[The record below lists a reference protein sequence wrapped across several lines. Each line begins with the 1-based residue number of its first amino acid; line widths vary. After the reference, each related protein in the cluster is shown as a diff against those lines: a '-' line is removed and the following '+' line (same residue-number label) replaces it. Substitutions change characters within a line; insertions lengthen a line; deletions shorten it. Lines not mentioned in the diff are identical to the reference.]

1 MTSYRY
7 RAARQDGRIVS
18 GSVNGESAGSAA
30 ALLLARGLAPVEG
43 LRESAVRRVRPAG
56 RRQLAVVFRSLASLV
71 NAGLPVERAFA
82 ASVPLTSGRLRQLLT
97 DVHRAIHEGS
107 SVAAALNAG
116 MGLVPGVIVGM
127 VGAGERA
134 GQLGAALDRAASHL
148 EQEAELLGR
157 LRQSLAYPAMLAVTG
172 TVSVLV
178 IGTVVVPRFAVLL
191 ADLGQSLPLSTRL
204 LLAGSAML
212 TRHGFLLALVL
223 AVMAAVTYRA
233 YRTPAFSH
241 RLHEIMLGMPVIGAV
256 RHSLAS
262 GRFCRAFASSLR
274 SGMPALSALGAGME
288 AVGDAAI
295 ASRVGRARERVSR
308 GQPLADSLLAEGAV
322 VPVCAQLLAVGEAG
336 GRLAELADRAA
347 DVAAGEGERALR
359 TLVAVIEPLFII
371 TFGGIVIFVA
381 MALLQAVY
389 GLRPA

>member
-1 MTSYRY
+1 MTSFRY
-7 RAARQDGRIVS
+7 RAARPDGRIVS
-18 GSVNGESAGSAA
+18 GSVNAESAGSAA
-30 ALLLARGLAPVEG
+30 ALLLARGLSPVEG
-43 LRESAVRRVRPAG
+43 LRESPGTRVRPAS
-56 RRQLAVVFRSLASLV
+56 RRQLAVVFRSLVSLV

-82 ASVPLTSGRLRQLLT
+82 ASVPLARGRLRQLLA

-107 SVAAALNAG
+107 SVAAALKAG
-116 MGLVPGVIVGM
+116 MGLVPSVIVGM
-127 VGAGERA
+127 IGAGERA
-134 GQLGAALDRAASHL
+134 GQLGTALDRAASHL

-178 IGTVVVPRFAVLL
+178 IGAVVVPRFAVLL
-191 ADLGQSLPLSTRL
+191 ADLGQVLPLSTRL
-204 LLAGSAML
+204 LLAGSSIL
-212 TRHGFLLALVL
+212 TRHGFVLALFAAAL
-223 AVMAAVTYRA
+223 AALTYRA
-233 YRTPAFSH
+233 FQAPSLSTW
-241 RLHEIMLGMPVIGAV
+241 LHEAVLGMPVVGSV

-274 SGMPALSALGAGME
+274 SGMPALPALGAGME
-288 AVGDAAI
+288 AVGDTAI
-295 ASRVGRARERVSR
+295 ASRLGRARERVSR
-308 GQPLADSLLAEGAV
+308 GQPIADSLSTESAV

-336 GRLAELADRAA
+336 GRLAELAERAA

-359 TLVAVIEPLFII
+359 MLVAVIEPLFII
-371 TFGGIVIFVA
+371 VFGGIVIFVA

>member
-7 RAARQDGRIVS
+7 RAARRDGRIVS
-18 GSVNGESAGSAA
+18 GSVKAESAGSAA
-30 ALLLARGLAPVEG
+30 ALLLARGLSPVEG
-43 LRESAVRRVRPAG
+43 LRESAVTRARPAA

-71 NAGLPVERAFA
+71 NAGLPVERALA
-82 ASVPLTSGRLRQLLT
+82 ASAPLARGRLRQLLT
-97 DVHRAIHEGS
+97 DAHGAIHEGS

-172 TVSVLV
+172 TISVLV

-191 ADLGQSLPLSTRL
+191 ADLGQSLPLSTRV
-204 LLAGSAML
+204 LLAGSEML
-212 TRHGFLLALVL
+212 TRFGFAFALV
-223 AVMAAVTYRA
+223 AAAIAAVVFRA
-233 YRTPAFSH
+233 LQVPTLRTRVNEA
-241 RLHEIMLGMPVIGAV
+241 MLGIPIIGAV

-274 SGMPALSALGAGME
+274 SGMPALPALGAGME
-288 AVGDAAI
+288 SAGDVAI
-295 ASRVGRARERVSR
+295 AARLGRARERVSR
-308 GQPLADSLLAEGAV
+308 GQRVADSLSSERAV
-322 VPVCAQLLAVGEAG
+322 VPVCVQLLSVGETG
-336 GRLAELADRAA
+336 GRLAELAERAA

-359 TLVAVIEPLFII
+359 TMVAVIEPLFIVV
-371 TFGGIVIFVA
+371 FGGIVIFVA
-381 MALLQAVY
+381 TALLQAVY
-389 GLRPA
+389 GLRPS

>member
-1 MTSYRY
+1 MTAFRY
-7 RAARQDGRIVS
+7 RAARPDGRIVS
-18 GSVNGESAGSAA
+18 GSVNAESAGSAA

-43 LRESAVRRVRPAG
+43 LRESMGMRVRPAR

-82 ASVPLTSGRLRQLLT
+82 ASVPLARGRLRQLLA

-107 SVAAALNAG
+107 SVAAALDAG

-127 VGAGERA
+127 IGAGERA
-134 GQLGAALDRAASHL
+134 GQLGTALDRAASHL

-191 ADLGQSLPLSTRL
+191 ANLGQSLPLSTRL
-204 LLAGSAML
+204 LLAGSSVL
-212 TRHGFLLALVL
+212 TRYGFVLALV
-223 AVMAAVTYRA
+223 AAVLAAVAYRA
-233 YRTPAFSH
+233 YQVPALSS
-241 RLHEIMLGMPVIGAV
+241 RLHEAVLGIPVIGSV

-274 SGMPALSALGAGME
+274 SGMPALPALGAGME
-288 AVGDAAI
+288 AVGDVAI
-295 ASRVGRARERVSR
+295 TSRLGQVRERVSR
-308 GQPLADSLLAEGAV
+308 GQPLADSLSAERAV
-322 VPVCAQLLAVGEAG
+322 VPVCAQLLSVGEAG
-336 GRLAELADRAA
+336 GQLAELAERAA
-347 DVAAGEGERALR
+347 DVAAGEGERALH

-371 TFGGIVIFVA
+371 VFGGIVVFVA

-389 GLRPA
+389 GLRPS